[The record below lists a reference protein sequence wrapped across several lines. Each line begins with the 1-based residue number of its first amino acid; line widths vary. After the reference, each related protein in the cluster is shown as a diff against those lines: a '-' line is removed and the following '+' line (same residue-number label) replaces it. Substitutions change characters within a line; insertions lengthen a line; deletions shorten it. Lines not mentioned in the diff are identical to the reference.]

1 VAAAGTMMK
10 IISLFL
16 TTAFLFCCAAAAT
29 SAQSRT
35 KTIVLVRHAEKM
47 PAAEGDKGDQDLSPE
62 GKQRAERLAKLLKKY
77 KPHEIFST
85 DYKRTKQTAEPI
97 AKMRNKQIQTYD
109 PAKPAD
115 LVAKMMPSAT
125 DHYLIVGHS
134 NTVPGLANLLAKKEV
149 FRNLLDT
156 EYGVFWV
163 IKMKDGMVKKIEMFP
178 Y

>member
-1 VAAAGTMMK
+1 MK
-10 IISLFL
+10 INFYLPLIVFTVLFVF
-16 TTAFLFCCAAAAT
+16 ANNEAG
-29 SAQSRT
+29 AQSN

-47 PAAEGDKGDQDLSPE
+47 PAVETDKGDPDLSPE
-62 GKQRAERLAKLLKKY
+62 GRQRAERLMNAIKKY
-77 KPHEIFST
+77 KPHEIFTT

-97 AKMRNKQIQTYD
+97 AKHRMKEIQTYD
-109 PAKPAD
+109 PAKQAD
-115 LVAKMMPSAT
+115 LVAKIMPTKT

-134 NTVPGLANLLAKKEV
+134 NTIPALANLLAKKEI

-163 IKMKDGMVKKIEMFP
+163 IRMKNGVVTKVEVFP